1 MAQAP
6 CLSCAVKPANS
17 RGLCT
22 VCYERARQLGI
33 SKQYPDCGAVSVPYR
48 IYRHHGPCLGCGR
61 SGRHYAHGLCE
72 PCYQR
77 AKGQGTVDQYPACGA
92 VPVPYCGLGILGRTR
107 RLRAYPNQPAIIGAP
122 QHSAWQA
129 CVAWE
134 SRPQRW
140 STLRPAERR
149 SA

>member
-1 MAQAP
+1 MTQAP
-6 CLSCAVKPANS
+6 CLSCATKPPSA
-17 RGLCT
+17 RGLCAA
-22 VCYERARQLGI
+22 CYERARQLSI
-33 SKQYPDCGAVSVPYR
+33 AKQYPACGPVPVPYR
-48 IYRHHGPCLGCGR
+48 LYQHHGPCLGCNG
-61 SGRHYAHGLCE
+61 SGRHYSRGLCE

-77 AKGQGTVDQYPACGA
+77 AKEQGTVDQYPACGA
-92 VPVPYCGLGILGRTR
+92 VPVPYRGYGYLR
-107 RLRAYPNQPAIIGAP
+107 RVARLKQYPDQPAIIGATSQP
-122 QHSAWQA
+122 DWQA